1 MLNKLHY
8 LTKFISSTMLHSEC
22 YWTISQNIS
31 FRIQTCRRRIIISRH
46 MIHKIQYDYI
56 ILFHVTFFVDYHSKY
71 FLFGQKFYS
80 LCMRACMCAR
90 GRTSVCVCEISD
102 CHQLW
107 LLVPAAIF
115 CPCHW
120 WQSVLWVSVSL
131 MWRLKQHFDISQ
143 NRTCSRNFSFAVTH
157 TTVFFD
163 R

>member
-46 MIHKIQYDYI
+46 MIHKIQYDCI
-56 ILFHVTFFVDYHSKY
+56 ILFHVTFFVDYRSKY

-90 GRTSVCVCEISD
+90 GRTSVCVCVWD
-102 CHQLW
+102 QW
-107 LLVPAAIF
+107 LSSIMTSCTSSYFLSLSLVTICVVSF
-115 CPCHW
+115 C
-120 WQSVLWVSVSL
+120 
-131 MWRLKQHFDISQ
+131 F
-143 NRTCSRNFSFAVTH
+143 TH
-157 TTVFFD
+157 VKVKTTFWYITK
-163 R
+163 